1 MSKNILM
8 NVNYNLSSRAE
19 RGTPQTKS
27 CVNREVLRCAQND
40 NRVYRV
46 VSRMPAIFFLL
57 VAFAFSVG
65 AQSLAPA
72 EVKSLLERIRQ
83 KRAAAPQVQADFQ
96 EDKNVHLLNKPIAS
110 SGKVW
115 FQSPDKFRRE
125 AKGNAPSV
133 TVSDGQ
139 QLWIYYPKFQSAE
152 HYSLG
157 KRSPL
162 DAGIAALTAG
172 LNLEDIEHSYHITA
186 MKRDN
191 GYELDLAP
199 RAPSLKKFLQKFK
212 IQLNGDLQVER
223 TEMLQPNGDHIVT
236 IYSNESR
243 APIDPSTFEFTP
255 PAGTNVTT
263 PLGR

>member
-1 MSKNILM
+1 MSRI
-8 NVNYNLSSRAE
+8 A
-19 RGTPQTKS
+19 TII
-27 CVNREVLRCAQND
+27 C
-40 NRVYRV
+40 
-46 VSRMPAIFFLL
+46 LL
-57 VAFAFSVG
+57 FAFAISTG
-65 AQSLAPA
+65 AQSLSPA

-83 KRAAAPQVQADFQ
+83 KRASAPQVQADFR
-96 EDKNVHLLNKPIAS
+96 EEKNVHLLNKPIAS

-115 FQSPDKFRRE
+115 FQAPNKFRRE
-125 AKGNAPSV
+125 AKGSAPSV

-172 LNLEDIEHSYHITA
+172 LNLENIENTYRITA
-186 MKRDN
+186 TKRDK
-191 GYELDLAP
+191 GYALELAP
-199 RAPSLKKFLQKFK
+199 RAPSLKKFLQKFT
-212 IQLNGDLQVER
+212 IALNDELQVER
-223 TEMLQPNGDHIVT
+223 TEMLQPNGDRIVT
-236 IYSNESR
+236 VYSNETR

-255 PAGTNVTT
+255 PAGTSVTT

>member
-1 MSKNILM
+1 MSRIATIICL
-8 NVNYNLSSRAE
+8 LLGFA
-19 RGTPQTKS
+19 
-27 CVNREVLRCAQND
+27 VLA
-40 NRVYRV
+40 
-46 VSRMPAIFFLL
+46 
-57 VAFAFSVG
+57 G
-65 AQSLAPA
+65 AQPLTPA
-72 EVKSLLERIRQ
+72 EVKDLLGRIRQ
-83 KRAAAPQVQADFQ
+83 KRAAAPQVQADFR

-115 FQSPDKFRRE
+115 FQAPNKFRRE
-125 AKGNAPSV
+125 AKGSAPSV

-172 LNLEDIEHSYHITA
+172 LNLENIENTYRITA
-186 MKRDN
+186 RKREK
-191 GYELDLAP
+191 GYELELVP
-199 RAPSLKKFLQKFK
+199 RAPSLKKFLQKFT
-212 IQLNGDLQVER
+212 IQLNDDLQVER
-223 TEMLQPNGDHIVT
+223 TEMLQPSGDRIVT
-236 IYSNESR
+236 GYSNETR

-255 PAGTNVTT
+255 PAGTDVTT

>member
-1 MSKNILM
+1 MSKIATTLCVLCALIL
-8 NVNYNLSSRAE
+8 SAR
-19 RGTPQTKS
+19 
-27 CVNREVLRCAQND
+27 
-40 NRVYRV
+40 
-46 VSRMPAIFFLL
+46 
-57 VAFAFSVG
+57 
-65 AQSLAPA
+65 AQSLSPA
-72 EVKSLLERIRQ
+72 DVKGLLERIRQ
-83 KRAAAPQVQADFQ
+83 KTAATPQRQADFE

-115 FQSPDKFRRE
+115 FQSPNKFRRE
-125 AKGNAPSV
+125 AKGNAPSI

-172 LNLEDIEHSYHITA
+172 LNLENVENTYHITGT
-186 MKRDN
+186 KSGK
-191 GYELDLAP
+191 GYELGLTP
-199 RAPSLKKFLQKFK
+199 RPPSLKRFLQKFTV
-212 IQLNGDLQVER
+212 QMTDDLRVER
-223 TEMLQPNGDHIVT
+223 TEMLQPNGDRIVT
-236 IYSNESR
+236 IYSNETR
-243 APIDPSTFEFTP
+243 APIPPSTFEFTP

>member
-1 MSKNILM
+1 MSRI
-8 NVNYNLSSRAE
+8 A
-19 RGTPQTKS
+19 
-27 CVNREVLRCAQND
+27 
-40 NRVYRV
+40 
-46 VSRMPAIFFLL
+46 AIIFLL
-57 VAFAFSVG
+57 LGLIISAG
-65 AQSLAPA
+65 AQSLSPA
-72 EVKSLLERIRQ
+72 EIKDLLGRIRQ
-83 KRAAAPQVQADFQ
+83 KRASAPQVQADF
-96 EDKNVHLLNKPIAS
+96 EENKNVHLLNKPIAS

-115 FQSPDKFRRE
+115 FQAPNKFRRE

-172 LNLEDIEHSYHITA
+172 LNLENVENTYHITA
-186 MKRDN
+186 TKADK
-191 GYELDLAP
+191 GFQLELTP
-199 RAPSLKKFLQKFK
+199 RAPSLKKFLQTFA
-212 IQLNGDLQVER
+212 IQINDELQVVR
-223 TEMLQPNGDHIVT
+223 TEMLQPNSDRIVT
-236 IYSNESR
+236 AYSNETR
-243 APIDPSTFEFTP
+243 APIEPSTFEFTP